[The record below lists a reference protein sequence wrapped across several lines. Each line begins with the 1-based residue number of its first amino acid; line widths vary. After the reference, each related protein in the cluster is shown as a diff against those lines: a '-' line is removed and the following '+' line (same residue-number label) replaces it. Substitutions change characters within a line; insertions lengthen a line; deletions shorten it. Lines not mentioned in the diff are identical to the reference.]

1 MASLSSK
8 GYGIY
13 KHFNFVHS
21 PQAITPAVFILS
33 KSKEVLFESDKF
45 KDYLHLF
52 FLEKTK
58 MGIEP
63 AVITPWLLQDLNYI
77 NFSDTMS
84 AVNCNVSMPV

>member
-1 MASLSSK
+1 MPNRTRSPDKKSQKERIKEITDQLEA
-8 GYGIY
+8 GI
-13 KHFNFVHS
+13 
-21 PQAITPAVFILS
+21 Q
-33 KSKEVLFESDKF
+33 ELFESDKF

-52 FLEKTK
+52 FLGKTK

-84 AVNCNVSMPV
+84 AVNCDVSMPV